1 MPELKNIKHIKIDD
15 HHLRETADV
24 EIEKTYN
31 WRGICSLEEK
41 LLEDL
46 ERVQTIKAKMVEL
59 GIGE

>member
-31 WRGICSLEEK
+31 WGGICA
-41 LLEDL
+41 LEDKL
-46 ERVQTIKAKMVEL
+46 IAELDRVQTIKAKMVEL